1 MFLFI
6 WEKSV
11 WLSSTS
17 VVIFCCE
24 LLAFSSPALIGCIFC
39 KKFLTEIPSYGL
51 VWLLSEWKIG
61 RVTHHRCSS
70 FLAIKS
76 KHSWKFCC
84 NELFLD
90 LDFSNVNIL
99 IFPRYF
105 ILFKRKHG
113 ESGENGIECRPI
125 HKNLCIS
132 YFSLNIYLWSV
143 SFLTIFQIIFFN
155 YSTYI

>member
-1 MFLFI
+1 MLPNKKYCLKVAMNLVFI
-6 WEKSV
+6 CLGWDELYFFIVWEKSV

-61 RVTHHRCSS
+61 VTHHRCSL

-99 IFPRYF
+99 IFHSVQTKTWREW
-105 ILFKRKHG
+105 RKWD
-113 ESGENGIECRPI
+113 RM
-125 HKNLCIS
+125 
-132 YFSLNIYLWSV
+132 
-143 SFLTIFQIIFFN
+143 
-155 YSTYI
+155 